1 MSTNELIEN
10 LKTIEQELNMKTDAY
25 IEMVN
30 SKFRFDN
37 DRPLRHEDVYP
48 YKVGSAAAAIGI
60 LIDKI
65 TIYGIEEVNRNE

>member
-1 MSTNELIEN
+1 MSTNELIEK
-10 LKTIEQELNMKTDAY
+10 LRTIERELEMKPEDY

-65 TIYGIEEVNRNE
+65 NIYGIEEVKSDE